1 MIKTFLKVKY
11 LEDGKMLWN
20 GIVAVIIIL
29 AFLIRSEKSMG
40 LALLLAGIY
49 FGAWFVSS
57 FNTRYGVEII
67 LSGCGYYHKEKARL
81 CIRGTLSYNLPLGLA
96 VLVYLNLA
104 NGKVSFLCF
113 FYAFVLYLFANAIGL
128 IAGILVKSLP
138 GGLLICV
145 LASLVNFLKLLVLEQ
160 ELRFVSPVI
169 QIGNLNIFQWWNLL
183 VLLSIAIVIYTW
195 IIFRKRRVIWAGIL
209 CVAAIAFTDVA
220 VAGTNDRV
228 PSDYEIYAREAL
240 EYVNQWNARCGFA
253 SYENIVVY
261 KSVYYPWMSN
271 EDKVP
276 IYARDNTIYMNCFT
290 ESLCNMDKR
299 EIIVRAVN
307 SLLKPDWGAQNAMA
321 SFYQQWLLDEEEN
334 VYKYLESE
342 QIAQTGMV
350 YNQFY
355 GLAAEVLIYQP
366 EKYGKLYSL
375 VGEYDTREEVVE
387 MWRKTY
393 E

>member
-1 MIKTFLKVKY
+1 MIKTFLKAKY
-11 LEDGKMLWN
+11 AEDEKMLWN

-57 FNTRYGVEII
+57 FNTRYGVEVI
-67 LSGCGYYHKEKARL
+67 LSGCGYYHKEKSRL
-81 CIRGTLSYNLPLGLA
+81 YIRGTLGYNLPLGLA
-96 VLVYLNLA
+96 VLVYLNLV

-113 FYAFVLYLFANAIGL
+113 FYAFVLYLFTNAVGL
-128 IAGILVKSLP
+128 IVGILVKSLQ

-145 LASLVNFLKLLVLEQ
+145 LASLVNFARLLVLEQ
-160 ELRFVSPVI
+160 ELRFLSPVI
-169 QIGNLNIFQWWNLL
+169 QIGNLNVFQWWNLL
-183 VLLSIAIVIYTW
+183 VLLLIAIVIYTW
-195 IIFRKRRVIWAGIL
+195 LIFRKRGVIWAGIL
-209 CVAAIAFTDVA
+209 CMAVIIFTDVA

-228 PSDYEIYAREAL
+228 PSDYEIYARETL
-240 EYVNQWNARCGFA
+240 EYVNQWNAKCGFA

-290 ESLCNMDKR
+290 ESLCSMDER
-299 EIIVRAVN
+299 EMIVRAVN
-307 SLLKPDWGAQNAMA
+307 SLLKPDLGAQNAMA
-321 SFYQQWLLDEEEN
+321 SFYQQWLLDEEQN

-342 QIAQTGMV
+342 QIAQTGRV
-350 YNQFY
+350 YNPFY
-355 GLAAEVLIYQP
+355 GLAAEVLIYHP
-366 EKYGKLYSL
+366 EKYGELYL
-375 VGEYDTREEVVE
+375 LAGEYDTREEVVE